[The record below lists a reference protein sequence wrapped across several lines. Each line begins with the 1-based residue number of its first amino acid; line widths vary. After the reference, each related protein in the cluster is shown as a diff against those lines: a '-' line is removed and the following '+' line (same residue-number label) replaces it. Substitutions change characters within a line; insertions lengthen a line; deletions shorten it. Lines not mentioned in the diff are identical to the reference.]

1 MRLGLRILGLRQLRV
16 RAKFRQH
23 FYSNR
28 SIVFPT
34 PNPVVTPTD
43 CPVTSLN
50 HAMNGKGIPLRTTI
64 LFPPPPPPKKKSVAI
79 TVPPIYTIITHL
91 NNS

>member
-23 FYSNR
+23 FYGNR

-43 CPVTSLN
+43 CPVTS
-50 HAMNGKGIPLRTTI
+50 HSVGVTTGFGVGKT
-64 LFPPPPPPKKKSVAI
+64 VAAERALCLCNCSI
-79 TVPPIYTIITHL
+79 MI
-91 NNS
+91 